1 MIDTSFFKEL
11 DRFSFMVRKRVST
24 AYSGSRRSILKGRG
38 MEPVSYREY
47 TQGDDFKIID
57 WKVYGRTEK
66 LYVKEFE
73 EEKSLTT
80 HILLDTSKSM
90 DFRNKFEYAAMLA
103 LGFAYLVTKD
113 NEKFGVS
120 TFAEEINIT
129 KPKRGR
135 RYLSQT
141 IDFLNS
147 TELSGKTRFDHCME
161 KYASIIKS
169 RSLVIVISDFMADAS
184 AIKNAIF
191 RLGNNE
197 LVLIQV
203 LDPVEKNLD
212 LGGEARLIDLE
223 TDQKLDIYASPR
235 LRTEYQKHLADHI
248 AKIKEPC
255 IQVGADF
262 HTVTTD
268 IPVFEAIFQVI
279 NKREAAEKVK
289 HG

>member
-24 AYSGSRRSILKGRG
+24 AYSGTRRSILKGRG

-47 TQGDDFKIID
+47 TRGDDFKIID

-113 NEKFGVS
+113 NEKFGIS

-129 KPKRGR
+129 QPKRGR
-135 RYLSQT
+135 RYLSET
-141 IDFLNS
+141 IDLLNS
-147 TELSGKTRFDHCME
+147 TELAGKTRFDYCME

-169 RSLVIVISDFMADAS
+169 RSLVIIISDFMADPDGV
-184 AIKNAIF
+184 KNAVF
-191 RLGNNE
+191 RLGDNE
-197 LVLIQV
+197 LILIQV

-223 TDQKLDIYASPR
+223 TDQKMDIYTSPR
-235 LRTEYQKHLADHI
+235 LKTEYQKRLTDHI
-248 AKIKEPC
+248 ARIKETC

-262 HTVTTD
+262 HTVTTAS
-268 IPVFEAIFQVI
+268 PVFDTIFQVI
-279 NKREAAEKVK
+279 SQREVK
-289 HG
+289 IR

>member
-47 TQGDDFKIID
+47 TQGDDFKTID

-90 DFRNKFEYAAMLA
+90 DFRNKFEYAAMMA

-113 NEKFGVS
+113 NEKFAVS
-120 TFAEEINIT
+120 TFSEEINIT

-141 IDFLNS
+141 IDLLNS
-147 TELSGKTRFDHCME
+147 MELSGKTSFDYCME

-169 RSLVIVISDFMADAS
+169 RSLVIVISDFMADTN
-184 AIKNAIF
+184 AIRNAIF
-191 RLGNNE
+191 RLGDNE

-203 LDPVEKNLD
+203 LDPVETKLD

-223 TDQKLDIYASPR
+223 TDQKLDIYSSPR
-235 LRTEYQKHLADHI
+235 LRTEYQKRLADHI
-248 AKIKEPC
+248 AKIKEPSL
-255 IQVGADF
+255 QVGADF

-268 IPVFEAIFQVI
+268 MPIFEAIFQII
-279 NKREAAEKVK
+279 NKREAAEKV
-289 HG
+289 

>member
-47 TQGDDFKIID
+47 TQGDDFKTID

-90 DFRNKFEYAAMLA
+90 DFRNKFEYSAMLA

-113 NEKFGVS
+113 NEKFAVA
-120 TFAEEINIT
+120 TFGEDIIIT

-135 RYLSQT
+135 RYLSLT
-141 IDFLNS
+141 IDLLNS
-147 TELSGKTRFDHCME
+147 AQLNGKTNFDYCME
-161 KYASIIKS
+161 KYASVIRS
-169 RSLVIVISDFMADAS
+169 RSLVFLISDFMADVD
-184 AIKNAIF
+184 AIRNSVF

-203 LDPVEKNLD
+203 LDSLEKSLD
-212 LGGEARLIDLE
+212 LGGEAKLIDLE
-223 TDQKLDIYASPR
+223 TDAKMDIYTSPR
-235 LRTEYQKHLADHI
+235 LREQYQHKLNDHI
-248 AKIKEPC
+248 SKIKETC
-255 IQVGADF
+255 MTVGADF

-268 IPVFEAIFQVI
+268 MPVFDAIFEVVSR
-279 NKREAAEKVK
+279 REGTKK
-289 HG
+289 

>member
-1 MIDTSFFKEL
+1 
-11 DRFSFMVRKRVST
+11 MVRKRVST
-24 AYSGSRRSILKGRG
+24 AYSGTRRSILRGRG

-66 LYVKEFE
+66 LFVKEFE

-90 DFRNKFEYAAMLA
+90 DFRKKFEYAAMMA

-135 RYLSQT
+135 KYLSQT
-141 IDFLNS
+141 IDLLNS
-147 TELSGKTRFDHCME
+147 TTLQGKTRFDYCME
-161 KYASIIKS
+161 KYANIIKS
-169 RSLVIVISDFMADAS
+169 RSLVIIVSDFMADLDAVR
-184 AIKNAIF
+184 NAIF

-197 LVLIQV
+197 LILIQV
-203 LDPVEKNLD
+203 LDPVEKSLD
-212 LGGEARLIDLE
+212 LGGEAKLIDLE
-223 TDQKLDIYASPR
+223 TEKKLDIYTSPR
-235 LRTEYQKHLADHI
+235 LRDEYEKRLSEHI
-248 AKIKEPC
+248 SKIKEASL
-255 IQVGADF
+255 QVGADF
-262 HTVTTD
+262 HTFTTD
-268 IPVFEAIFQVI
+268 KPVFDAIFEVI
-279 NKREAAEKVK
+279 NQREVKVR
-289 HG
+289 G

>member
-47 TQGDDFKIID
+47 TQGDDFKTID

-90 DFRNKFEYAAMLA
+90 DFRNKFNYAAMLA

-113 NEKFGVS
+113 NEKFSVA
-120 TFAEEINIT
+120 TFGEEINIT

-135 RYLSQT
+135 KYLSQT
-141 IDFLNS
+141 IDLLNNI
-147 TELSGKTRFDHCME
+147 ELIGQTRFDYCME
-161 KYASIIKS
+161 KYASVIKS
-169 RSLVIVISDFMADAS
+169 RSLVIIISDFMADTEG
-184 AIKNAIF
+184 IKNSIF
-191 RLGNNE
+191 RLGDNE
-197 LVLIQV
+197 LLLVQV
-203 LDPVEKNLD
+203 LDPIEKNLD
-212 LGGEARLIDLE
+212 LGGEAKLIDLE
-223 TDQKLDIYASPR
+223 TDAKMDIYTSPR
-235 LRTEYQKHLADHI
+235 LRAEYQKKLNDHN
-248 AKIKEPC
+248 AKIKETC
-255 IQVGADF
+255 NAVGADF

-268 IPVFEAIFQVI
+268 KPVFDAIFEVV
-279 NKREAAEKVK
+279 NRRE
-289 HG
+289 

>member
-47 TQGDDFKIID
+47 TQGDDFKTID

-66 LYVKEFE
+66 LFVKEFE

-113 NEKFGVS
+113 NEKFAVS
-120 TFAEEINIT
+120 MFSEEINIT

-141 IDFLNS
+141 IDLLNS
-147 TELSGKTRFDHCME
+147 MELSGKTRFDYCME
-161 KYASIIKS
+161 KYASLIKS
-169 RSLVIVISDFMADAS
+169 RSLVIIISDFMADTN
-184 AIKNAIF
+184 AIRNAIF

-203 LDPVEKNLD
+203 LDPVETKLD

-223 TDQKLDIYASPR
+223 TEQKLDIYTSPR
-235 LRTEYQKHLADHI
+235 LRTEYQKRLSDHI
-248 AKIKEPC
+248 AKIKEPSL
-255 IQVGADF
+255 QVGADF

-268 IPVFEAIFQVI
+268 MPIFEAIFQII
-279 NKREAAEKVK
+279 NKRESVEKV
-289 HG
+289 

>member
-47 TQGDDFKIID
+47 TQGDDFKTID

-90 DFRNKFEYAAMLA
+90 DFRNKFEYAAMMA

-113 NEKFGVS
+113 NEKFAVA
-120 TFAEEINIT
+120 TFGEEINIT

-135 RYLSQT
+135 KYLSLT
-141 IDFLNS
+141 IDLLNS
-147 TELSGKTRFDHCME
+147 TQLLGKTRFDYCME
-161 KYASIIKS
+161 KYASVIRS
-169 RSLVIVISDFMADAS
+169 RSLVFIISDFMADIE
-184 AIKNAIF
+184 AIRNSIF
-191 RLGNNE
+191 RLGDNE

-203 LDPVEKNLD
+203 LDPLEKNLD
-212 LGGEARLIDLE
+212 LGGEAKLIDLE
-223 TDQKLDIYASPR
+223 TDAKMDIYTSPR
-235 LRTEYQKHLADHI
+235 LRAEYQKRLNDHI
-248 AKIKEPC
+248 AKIKETC
-255 IQVGADF
+255 ISVGADF

-268 IPVFEAIFQVI
+268 KPIFDSIFEVV
-279 NKREAAEKVK
+279 NSREAGHK
-289 HG
+289 

>member
-11 DRFSFMVRKRVST
+11 DRFSFMVRMRVST
-24 AYSGSRRSILKGRG
+24 ADSGSRRSILKGRG

-47 TQGDDFKIID
+47 TQGDDFKTID

-90 DFRNKFEYAAMLA
+90 DFRNKFEYSAMLA

-113 NEKFGVS
+113 NEKFAVA
-120 TFAEEINIT
+120 TFGEDINIT

-135 RYLSQT
+135 RYLSLT
-141 IDFLNS
+141 IDLLNGAQ
-147 TELSGKTRFDHCME
+147 LNGKTNFDYCME
-161 KYASIIKS
+161 KYASVIRS
-169 RSLVIVISDFMADAS
+169 RSLVFIISDFMADVD
-184 AIKNAIF
+184 AIRNSVF
-191 RLGNNE
+191 RLGDNE

-203 LDPVEKNLD
+203 LDPLEKSLD
-212 LGGEARLIDLE
+212 LGGEAKLIDLE
-223 TDQKLDIYASPR
+223 TDAKMDIYTSPR
-235 LRTEYQKHLADHI
+235 LREQYQQKLNDHI
-248 AKIKEPC
+248 SKIKETC
-255 IQVGADF
+255 MTVGADF

-268 IPVFEAIFQVI
+268 KPVFDAIFEVVSR
-279 NKREAAEKVK
+279 REVK
-289 HG
+289 IK

>member
-1 MIDTSFFKEL
+1 MIDTSFFREL

-47 TQGDDFKIID
+47 SQGDDFKTID
-57 WKVYGRTEK
+57 WKAYARTEK

-90 DFRNKFEYAAMLA
+90 DFRNKFEYSAMLA

-113 NEKFGVS
+113 NEKYGIS
-120 TFAEEINIT
+120 MFADEINIT

-135 RYLSQT
+135 WYLSHT
-141 IDFLNS
+141 INLLDS
-147 TELSGKTRFDHCME
+147 MELAGKTRFDYCLE
-161 KYASIIKS
+161 KYAAIIKS
-169 RSLVIVISDFMADAS
+169 RSLVIIISDFMADVD
-184 AIKNAIF
+184 AIRNAIF
-191 RLGNNE
+191 RLGDNE

-203 LDPVEKNLD
+203 LDPIERNLD
-212 LGGEARLIDLE
+212 LGGEAKLIDLE
-223 TDQKLDIYASPR
+223 TEQKLDIYSSPR
-235 LRTEYQKHLADHI
+235 LRKEYQKRLDDHI
-248 AKIKEPC
+248 AHIRETC
-255 IQVGADF
+255 ITVGADF

-268 IPVFEAIFQVI
+268 KPVFDAIFEVVNQ
-279 NKREAAEKVK
+279 RDVK
-289 HG
+289 TRR

>member
-24 AYSGSRRSILKGRG
+24 AYSGTRRSILKGRG

-47 TQGDDFKIID
+47 TRGDDFKIID

-113 NEKFGVS
+113 NEKFGIS

-135 RYLSQT
+135 RYLSET
-141 IDFLNS
+141 IDLLNS
-147 TELSGKTRFDHCME
+147 TELAGKTRFDYCME

-169 RSLVIVISDFMADAS
+169 RSLVIIISDFMADPDGV
-184 AIKNAIF
+184 KNAVF
-191 RLGNNE
+191 RLGDNE
-197 LVLIQV
+197 LILIQV

-223 TDQKLDIYASPR
+223 TDQKMDIYTSPR
-235 LRTEYQKHLADHI
+235 LKTEYQKRLTDHI
-248 AKIKEPC
+248 ARIKETC

-262 HTVTTD
+262 HTVTTAS
-268 IPVFEAIFQVI
+268 PVFDTIFQVI
-279 NKREAAEKVK
+279 SQREVK
-289 HG
+289 IR

>member
-129 KPKRGR
+129 KPRRGR
-135 RYLSQT
+135 KYLSQT
-141 IDFLNS
+141 IDLLNS
-147 TELSGKTRFDHCME
+147 TALLGKTRFDYCME
-161 KYASIIKS
+161 KYTSIIKS
-169 RSLVIVISDFMADAS
+169 RSLVFIISDFMADIDAVRS
-184 AIKNAIF
+184 AIF
-191 RLGNNE
+191 RLGDNE

-203 LDPVEKNLD
+203 LDPVERNLD
-212 LGGEARLIDLE
+212 LGGEAKLIDLE
-223 TDQKLDIYASPR
+223 TDRKMDIYTSPR
-235 LRTEYQKHLADHI
+235 LRSEYEKRLNDHI
-248 AKIKEPC
+248 ARIKETC
-255 IQVGADF
+255 IAVGADF

-268 IPVFEAIFQVI
+268 KPVFESIFEVI
-279 NKREAAEKVK
+279 SQREVREIKR
-289 HG
+289 

>member
-47 TQGDDFKIID
+47 TQGDDFKTID

-90 DFRNKFEYAAMLA
+90 DFRNKFEYSAMLA

-113 NEKFGVS
+113 NEKFAVA
-120 TFAEEINIT
+120 TFGEDINIT

-135 RYLSQT
+135 RYLSLT
-141 IDFLNS
+141 IDLLNGAQ
-147 TELSGKTRFDHCME
+147 LNGKTNFDYCME
-161 KYASIIKS
+161 KYASVIRS
-169 RSLVIVISDFMADAS
+169 RSLVFIISDFMADVD
-184 AIKNAIF
+184 AIRNSVF
-191 RLGNNE
+191 RLGDNE

-203 LDPVEKNLD
+203 LDPLEKSLD
-212 LGGEARLIDLE
+212 LGGEAKLIDLE
-223 TDQKLDIYASPR
+223 TDAKMDIYTSPR
-235 LRTEYQKHLADHI
+235 LREQYQQKLNDHI
-248 AKIKEPC
+248 SKIKETC
-255 IQVGADF
+255 MTVGADF

-268 IPVFEAIFQVI
+268 KPVFDAIFEVVSR
-279 NKREAAEKVK
+279 REVK
-289 HG
+289 IK

>member
-113 NEKFGVS
+113 NEKFGIS
-120 TFAEEINIT
+120 TFAEEVNIT

-135 RYLSQT
+135 RYLSQM
-141 IDFLNS
+141 IDLLNS
-147 TELSGKTRFDHCME
+147 TQLTGKTRFDYCME
-161 KYASIIKS
+161 KYGSVIRS
-169 RSLVIVISDFMADAS
+169 RSLVFIISDFMADTE
-184 AIKNAIF
+184 AIRNAVF
-191 RLGNNE
+191 RLGDNE

-203 LDPVEKNLD
+203 LDPIEKNLN
-212 LGGEARLIDLE
+212 LGGEAKLIDLE
-223 TDQKLDIYASPR
+223 TDSKMDIYTSPR
-235 LRTEYQKHLADHI
+235 LREEYEKRLNDHN
-248 AKIKEPC
+248 AKIREAC
-255 IQVGADF
+255 LAVGADF
-262 HTVTTD
+262 HSVTTD
-268 IPVFEAIFQVI
+268 KPVFDAIFEVVSA
-279 NKREAAEKVK
+279 REVRKK
-289 HG
+289 QR

>member
-135 RYLSQT
+135 RYLSLT
-141 IDFLNS
+141 IDLLNS
-147 TELSGKTRFDHCME
+147 MELSGKTNFDYCME

-169 RSLVIVISDFMADAS
+169 RSLVIIISDFMADPG

-191 RLGNNE
+191 RLGDNE

-235 LRTEYQKHLADHI
+235 LRTEYQKRLSDHI
-248 AKIKEPC
+248 AKIKEPSL
-255 IQVGADF
+255 QVGADF
-262 HTVTTD
+262 HTITTD
-268 IPVFEAIFQVI
+268 IPIFEAIFQII
-279 NKREAAEKVK
+279 NKREAAEKV
-289 HG
+289 

>member
-11 DRFSFMVRKRVST
+11 DRFTFMVRKRVST

-90 DFRNKFEYAAMLA
+90 DFRNKFDYAAMLA

-120 TFAEEINIT
+120 TFGEEMNIT

-135 RYLSQT
+135 KYLSQT
-141 IDFLNS
+141 INLLNS
-147 TELSGKTRFDHCME
+147 TALLGKTRFDYCME

-169 RSLVIVISDFMADAS
+169 RSLVIIISDFMTETD

-191 RLGNNE
+191 RLGDNE
-197 LVLIQV
+197 LVLVQV

-212 LGGEARLIDLE
+212 LGGEAKLIDLE
-223 TDQKLDIYASPR
+223 TDRKLDIYTSPR
-235 LRTEYQKHLADHI
+235 LRDEYQKRLNDHI
-248 AKIKEPC
+248 AKIKETC
-255 IQVGADF
+255 ITVGADF
-262 HTVTTD
+262 HSVTTD
-268 IPVFEAIFQVI
+268 KPVFDSIFEVVNQRQVKQI
-279 NKREAAEKVK
+279 KQR
-289 HG
+289 

>member
-66 LYVKEFE
+66 LFVKEFE

-90 DFRNKFEYAAMLA
+90 DFRNKFEYAAMLS

-113 NEKFGVS
+113 NEKFAIA
-120 TFAEEINIT
+120 TFGEEINIT
-129 KPKRGR
+129 RPKRGR

-141 IDFLNS
+141 IDLLNG
-147 TELSGKTRFDHCME
+147 TELVGKTHFDYCME
-161 KYASIIKS
+161 KYASVIKS
-169 RSLVIVISDFMADAS
+169 RSLVIIISDFMAEVDA
-184 AIKNAIF
+184 IRNAIF
-191 RLGNNE
+191 RLGDNE

-203 LDPVEKNLD
+203 LDPLESNLD
-212 LGGEARLIDLE
+212 LGGEAKLIDLE
-223 TDQKLDIYASPR
+223 TDAKMDIYTSPR
-235 LRTEYQKHLADHI
+235 LRAEYQKRLNDHI
-248 AKIKEPC
+248 AKIKETC
-255 IQVGADF
+255 LTVGADF

-268 IPVFEAIFQVI
+268 KPVFDAIFEVVSS
-279 NKREAAEKVK
+279 REVRKK
-289 HG
+289 

>member
-24 AYSGSRRSILKGRG
+24 AYSGTRRSILKGRG

-47 TQGDDFKIID
+47 TYGDDFKIID

-80 HILLDTSKSM
+80 HILLDTSRSM

-103 LGFAYLVTKD
+103 LGFGYLVTKD

-120 TFAEEINIT
+120 TFAEEMNIT
-129 KPKRGR
+129 MPKRGR

-141 IDFLNS
+141 IDLLNNLQL
-147 TELSGKTRFDHCME
+147 TGKTRFDYCME

-169 RSLVIVISDFMADAS
+169 RSLVIIISDFMAD
-184 AIKNAIF
+184 INAVRNGIF
-191 RLGNNE
+191 RLGDNE

-203 LDPVEKNLD
+203 LDPVEKNLN
-212 LGGEARLIDLE
+212 LGGESKLIDLE
-223 TDQKLDIYASPR
+223 TDAKMDIYASPR
-235 LRTEYQKHLADHI
+235 LRAEYEKRLNDHI
-248 AKIKEPC
+248 AKIKETC
-255 IQVGADF
+255 LQAGAGF

-268 IPVFEAIFQVI
+268 KPVFDAIFDVVSQ
-279 NKREAAEKVK
+279 RDVK
-289 HG
+289 FKK

>member
-80 HILLDTSKSM
+80 HILLDISKSM
-90 DFRNKFEYAAMLA
+90 DFRSKFEYAAMLA

-113 NEKFGVS
+113 NEKFAVS
-120 TFAEEINIT
+120 TFAEEMNIT

-141 IDFLNS
+141 IDLLNS
-147 TELSGKTRFDHCME
+147 TSLLGKTRFNYSME
-161 KYASIIKS
+161 KYGIVIKS
-169 RSLVIVISDFMADAS
+169 RSLVIIISDFMTDVDAVRS
-184 AIKNAIF
+184 GVF
-191 RLGNNE
+191 RLGDNE

-203 LDPVEKNLD
+203 LDPIEKNLD
-212 LGGEARLIDLE
+212 LGGEAKLIDLE
-223 TDQKLDIYASPR
+223 TDQKLDTYTSPR
-235 LRTEYQKHLADHI
+235 LRSEYEKRLNDHI
-248 AKIKEPC
+248 AKIREAC
-255 IQVGADF
+255 LQVGADF
-262 HTVTTD
+262 HTFTTD
-268 IPVFEAIFQVI
+268 KPVFDAIFEVI
-279 NKREAAEKVK
+279 SQRDVKRKK
-289 HG
+289 

>member
-47 TQGDDFKIID
+47 TKGDDFKIID

-120 TFAEEINIT
+120 TFAEEIKIT

-141 IDFLNS
+141 IDLLNS
-147 TELSGKTRFDHCME
+147 AELSGKTRFDYCME

-169 RSLVIVISDFMADAS
+169 RSLVIVISDFMADTN
-184 AIKNAIF
+184 AIRNAIF
-191 RLGNNE
+191 RLGDNE

-223 TDQKLDIYASPR
+223 TDQKLDIYTSPR
-235 LRTEYQKHLADHI
+235 LRAEYQKRLSDHI
-248 AKIKEPC
+248 TMIKEPSL
-255 IQVGADF
+255 QVGADF

-268 IPVFEAIFQVI
+268 MPVFEAIFQVI
-279 NKREAAEKVK
+279 NKREVAVR
-289 HG
+289 G

>member
-47 TQGDDFKIID
+47 TQGDDFKTID

-103 LGFAYLVTKD
+103 LGFAYLVTRD
-113 NEKFGVS
+113 NEKFAVAAFG
-120 TFAEEINIT
+120 EEIDIT
-129 KPKRGR
+129 RPKRGR
-135 RYLSQT
+135 KYLSLT
-141 IDFLNS
+141 IDLLNS
-147 TELSGKTRFDHCME
+147 AQLKGKTHFDYCME
-161 KYASIIKS
+161 KYASVIKS
-169 RSLVIVISDFMADAS
+169 RSLVFIISDFMTDVE
-184 AIKNAIF
+184 AIRNSIF
-191 RLGNNE
+191 RLGDNE

-203 LDPVEKNLD
+203 LDPLEKSLD
-212 LGGEARLIDLE
+212 LGGEAKLIDLE
-223 TDQKLDIYASPR
+223 TDAKLDIYTSPR
-235 LRTEYQKHLADHI
+235 LRAEYSKRLNDHI
-248 AKIKEPC
+248 AKIKETC
-255 IQVGADF
+255 ITVGADF

-268 IPVFEAIFQVI
+268 KPVFDSIFEVV
-279 NKREAAEKVK
+279 NKREAGKK
-289 HG
+289 

>member
-1 MIDTSFFKEL
+1 MIDTTFFKEL

-47 TQGDDFKIID
+47 TQGDDFKTID

-90 DFRNKFEYAAMLA
+90 DFRNKFEYAAMMA

-113 NEKFGVS
+113 NEKFAVA
-120 TFAEEINIT
+120 TFGEEINIT

-135 RYLSQT
+135 KYLSLT
-141 IDFLNS
+141 IDLLNS
-147 TELSGKTRFDHCME
+147 TQLLGKTRFDYCME
-161 KYASIIKS
+161 KYASVIRS
-169 RSLVIVISDFMADAS
+169 RSLVFIISDFMADVEAVRNS
-184 AIKNAIF
+184 IF
-191 RLGNNE
+191 RLGDNE

-203 LDPVEKNLD
+203 LDPLEKSLD
-212 LGGEARLIDLE
+212 LGGEAKLIDLE
-223 TDQKLDIYASPR
+223 TDAKMDIYTSPR
-235 LRTEYQKHLADHI
+235 LRAEYQMRLNDHI
-248 AKIKEPC
+248 AKIKETC
-255 IQVGADF
+255 ITVGADF

-268 IPVFEAIFQVI
+268 KPIFDSIFEVV
-279 NKREAAEKVK
+279 NSREAGKNR
-289 HG
+289 GM

>member
-47 TQGDDFKIID
+47 TQGDDFKTID

-90 DFRNKFEYAAMLA
+90 DFRKKFDYAAMLA

-113 NEKFGVS
+113 NEKFAVA
-120 TFAEEINIT
+120 TFGDDINIT
-129 KPKRGR
+129 KPRRGR
-135 RYLSQT
+135 RYLSRT
-141 IDFLNS
+141 IDLLNN
-147 TELSGKTRFDHCME
+147 TNLIGKTSFEYCME
-161 KYASIIKS
+161 KYASVIKS
-169 RSLVIVISDFMADAS
+169 RSLVIIVSDFMAEVDGIRNS
-184 AIKNAIF
+184 IF
-191 RLGNNE
+191 RLGDNE

-203 LDPVEKNLD
+203 LDPLEKSFD
-212 LGGEARLIDLE
+212 LGGEAKLIDLE
-223 TDQKLDIYASPR
+223 TDARMDIYTSPR
-235 LRTEYQKHLADHI
+235 LRADYQKRLNDHNARI
-248 AKIKEPC
+248 RETCLTI
-255 IQVGADF
+255 GADF
-262 HTVTTD
+262 HTVSTD
-268 IPVFEAIFQVI
+268 KPVFDSIFEVVSNRI
-279 NKREAAEKVK
+279 
-289 HG
+289 

>member
-47 TQGDDFKIID
+47 TQGDDFKTID

-90 DFRNKFEYAAMLA
+90 DFRNKFEYSAMLA

-113 NEKFGVS
+113 NEKFAVA
-120 TFAEEINIT
+120 TFGDEINIT

-135 RYLSQT
+135 RYLSLT
-141 IDFLNS
+141 IDILNS
-147 TELSGKTRFDHCME
+147 AQLNGKTNFDYCME
-161 KYASIIKS
+161 KYVSVIRS
-169 RSLVIVISDFMADAS
+169 RSLVFIISDFMADVD
-184 AIKNAIF
+184 AIRNSVF

-203 LDPVEKNLD
+203 LDPLEKSLD
-212 LGGEARLIDLE
+212 LGGEAKLIDLE
-223 TDQKLDIYASPR
+223 TDAKMDIYTSPR
-235 LRTEYQKHLADHI
+235 LREQYQQKLNDHI
-248 AKIKEPC
+248 SKIKETC
-255 IQVGADF
+255 MTVGADF

-268 IPVFEAIFQVI
+268 KPVFDAIFEVVSR
-279 NKREAAEKVK
+279 REVK
-289 HG
+289 IK

>member
-1 MIDTSFFKEL
+1 MIDITFFKEL

-47 TQGDDFKIID
+47 TQGDDFKTID

-90 DFRNKFEYAAMLA
+90 NFRNKFEYAAMMA

-113 NEKFGVS
+113 NEKFAIA
-120 TFAEEINIT
+120 TFSEEIKIS
-129 KPKRGR
+129 KPRRGR
-135 RYLSQT
+135 RSLSRM
-141 IDFLNS
+141 IDLLNS
-147 TELSGKTRFDHCME
+147 MELAGKTSFDYCLE
-161 KYASIIKS
+161 KYASVIKS
-169 RSLVIVISDFMADAS
+169 RSLVIIISDFMAQVES
-184 AIKNAIF
+184 IRNSIF

-203 LDPVEKNLD
+203 LDPIEKNLD

-223 TDQKLDIYASPR
+223 TDARMDIYTSPR
-235 LRTEYQKHLADHI
+235 LRADYLKKLNDHN
-248 AKIKEPC
+248 ARIKETC
-255 IQVGADF
+255 LNVGADF
-262 HTVTTD
+262 YSLTSD
-268 IPVFEAIFQVI
+268 KPIFESIFEVVS
-279 NKREAAEKVK
+279 NREARKK
-289 HG
+289 

>member
-47 TQGDDFKIID
+47 TQGDDFKTID
-57 WKVYGRTEK
+57 WTVYGRTEK

-73 EEKSLTT
+73 EEKSLPT

-90 DFRNKFEYAAMLA
+90 DFRNKFEYAAMMA

-113 NEKFGVS
+113 NEKFAVA
-120 TFAEEINIT
+120 TFGEEINIT

-135 RYLSQT
+135 KYLSLT
-141 IDFLNS
+141 IDLLNNAQ
-147 TELSGKTRFDHCME
+147 LIGKTSFDYCME
-161 KYASIIKS
+161 KYASVIKS
-169 RSLVIVISDFMADAS
+169 RSLVFIISDFMTDVE
-184 AIKNAIF
+184 AIRNSIF
-191 RLGNNE
+191 RLGDNE

-203 LDPVEKNLD
+203 LDPLEKSLD
-212 LGGEARLIDLE
+212 LGGEAKLIDLE
-223 TDQKLDIYASPR
+223 TDAKMDIYTSPR
-235 LRTEYQKHLADHI
+235 LRAEYQKRLNDHI
-248 AKIKEPC
+248 AKIKETC
-255 IQVGADF
+255 ITVGADF

-268 IPVFEAIFQVI
+268 KPVFDSIFEVV
-279 NKREAAEKVK
+279 NRREAGTK
-289 HG
+289 

>member
-120 TFAEEINIT
+120 TFAEEIKIT

-141 IDFLNS
+141 IDLLNS
-147 TELSGKTRFDHCME
+147 AELSGKTRFDYCME

-169 RSLVIVISDFMADAS
+169 RSLVIVISDFMADTN
-184 AIKNAIF
+184 AIRNAIF
-191 RLGNNE
+191 RLGDNE

-223 TDQKLDIYASPR
+223 TDQKLDIYTSPR
-235 LRTEYQKHLADHI
+235 LRAEYQKRLSDHI
-248 AKIKEPC
+248 TMIKEPS

-268 IPVFEAIFQVI
+268 MPVFEAIFQVI
-279 NKREAAEKVK
+279 NKREAAERV
-289 HG
+289 

>member
-47 TQGDDFKIID
+47 TQGDDFKTID

-90 DFRNKFEYAAMLA
+90 DFRNKFDYAAMLA

-141 IDFLNS
+141 IDLLNNTS
-147 TELSGKTRFDHCME
+147 LIGKTRFDYCME

-169 RSLVIVISDFMADAS
+169 RALVFIISDFMADINS
-184 AIKNAIF
+184 IKSAIF
-191 RLGNNE
+191 RLGDNE

-203 LDPVEKNLD
+203 LDPIEKNLN
-212 LGGEARLIDLE
+212 LGGEAKLIDLE
-223 TDQKLDIYASPR
+223 TEKKLDIYTSPR
-235 LRTEYQKHLADHI
+235 LRAEYEKRLNDHI
-248 AKIKEPC
+248 ARIKETC
-255 IQVGADF
+255 LAVGADF

-268 IPVFEAIFQVI
+268 KPVFDAIFEVVNQ
-279 NKREAAEKVK
+279 REVK
-289 HG
+289 IRG

>member
-1 MIDTSFFKEL
+1 MEMIDTSFFKEL

-113 NEKFGVS
+113 NEKFGIS

-135 RYLSQT
+135 KYLSQT
-141 IDFLNS
+141 IDLLNN
-147 TELSGKTRFDHCME
+147 TELLGKTRFDYCME
-161 KYASIIKS
+161 KYSSVIKS
-169 RSLVIVISDFMADAS
+169 RSLVIIISDFMADIDAVR
-184 AIKNAIF
+184 NAIF
-191 RLGNNE
+191 RLGDNE
-197 LVLIQV
+197 LILIQV
-203 LDPVEKNLD
+203 LDPIEKNLD
-212 LGGEARLIDLE
+212 LGGEAKLIDLE
-223 TDQKLDIYASPR
+223 TDRKLDIYTSPR
-235 LRTEYQKHLADHI
+235 LRNEYEKRLKDHI
-248 AKIKEPC
+248 AKIKETSLA
-255 IQVGADF
+255 VGADF
-262 HTVTTD
+262 HSITTD
-268 IPVFEAIFQVI
+268 KPVFDTIFEVVSQKEV
-279 NKREAAEKVK
+279 KR
-289 HG
+289 

>member
-47 TQGDDFKIID
+47 TQGDDFKTID

-90 DFRNKFEYAAMLA
+90 DFRNKFEYSAMLA

-113 NEKFGVS
+113 NEKFAVA
-120 TFAEEINIT
+120 TFGEDIIIT

-135 RYLSQT
+135 RYLSLT
-141 IDFLNS
+141 IDLLNGAQ
-147 TELSGKTRFDHCME
+147 LNGKTNFDYCME
-161 KYASIIKS
+161 KYASVIRS
-169 RSLVIVISDFMADAS
+169 RSLVFLISDFMADVD
-184 AIKNAIF
+184 AIRNSVF
-191 RLGNNE
+191 RLGDNE

-203 LDPVEKNLD
+203 LDPLEKSLD
-212 LGGEARLIDLE
+212 LGGEAKLIDLE
-223 TDQKLDIYASPR
+223 TDAKMDIYTSPR
-235 LRTEYQKHLADHI
+235 LRQQYQHKLNDHI
-248 AKIKEPC
+248 SKIKETC
-255 IQVGADF
+255 MTVGADF

-268 IPVFEAIFQVI
+268 KPVFDAIFEVVSR
-279 NKREAAEKVK
+279 REVK
-289 HG
+289 IE

>member
-90 DFRNKFEYAAMLA
+90 DFRNKFEYSAMLA

-141 IDFLNS
+141 IDLLNS
-147 TELSGKTRFDHCME
+147 TELSGQTRFDYCME

-169 RSLVIVISDFMADAS
+169 RSLVIVISDFMADPG

-191 RLGNNE
+191 RLGDNE

-223 TDQKLDIYASPR
+223 TEQKLDIYSSPR
-235 LRTEYQKHLADHI
+235 LRKEYQKRLEDHI
-248 AKIKEPC
+248 AKIKEPSL
-255 IQVGADF
+255 QVGADF

-268 IPVFEAIFQVI
+268 MPVFEAIFQVI
-279 NKREAAEKVK
+279 NKREAAEKV
-289 HG
+289 

>member
-11 DRFSFMVRKRVST
+11 DRFSFMVRKRVAN

-47 TQGDDFKIID
+47 TQGDDFKTID

-113 NEKFGVS
+113 NEKFGIS
-120 TFAEEINIT
+120 TFAEEIIIT

-141 IDFLNS
+141 IDILNN
-147 TELSGKTRFDHCME
+147 LALLGKTSFDYCME
-161 KYASIIKS
+161 KYGSVIKS
-169 RSLVIVISDFMADAS
+169 RSLVIIISDFMTDPEAVRNS
-184 AIKNAIF
+184 LF
-191 RLGNNE
+191 RLGDNE

-203 LDPVEKNLD
+203 LDPIEISLD
-212 LGGEARLIDLE
+212 LGGEAKLVDLE
-223 TDQKLDIYASPR
+223 TDRKLDIYASPR
-235 LRTEYQKHLADHI
+235 LRAEYLKRLNDHI
-248 AKIKEPC
+248 ARIKETC
-255 IQVGADF
+255 IAVGADF

-268 IPVFEAIFQVI
+268 KPVFDAIFEVVS
-279 NKREAAEKVK
+279 RRM
-289 HG
+289 

>member
-66 LYVKEFE
+66 LFVKEFE

-90 DFRNKFEYAAMLA
+90 DFRNKFEYAAMLS

-113 NEKFGVS
+113 NEKFAIA
-120 TFAEEINIT
+120 TFGEEINIT
-129 KPKRGR
+129 RPKRGR
-135 RYLSQT
+135 RFLSLT
-141 IDFLNS
+141 IDLLNS
-147 TELSGKTRFDHCME
+147 MELIGKTRFDYCME
-161 KYASIIKS
+161 KYASVIKS
-169 RSLVIVISDFMADAS
+169 RSLVIIITDFMAEVDA
-184 AIKNAIF
+184 IRNAIF
-191 RLGNNE
+191 RLGDNE

-203 LDPVEKNLD
+203 LDPLEKNLD
-212 LGGEARLIDLE
+212 LGGEAKLIDLE
-223 TDQKLDIYASPR
+223 TDAKMDIYTSPR
-235 LRTEYQKHLADHI
+235 LRADYQKRLNDHI
-248 AKIKEPC
+248 AKIKETC
-255 IQVGADF
+255 LTVGADF

-268 IPVFEAIFQVI
+268 KPVFDAIFEVVSS
-279 NKREAAEKVK
+279 REVRKK
-289 HG
+289 

>member
-47 TQGDDFKIID
+47 TQGDDFKTID

-90 DFRNKFEYAAMLA
+90 DFRNKFEYSAMLA

-113 NEKFGVS
+113 NEKFAVA
-120 TFAEEINIT
+120 TFGDDINIT

-135 RYLSQT
+135 RYLSLT
-141 IDFLNS
+141 IDLLNS
-147 TELSGKTRFDHCME
+147 AQLNGKTNFDYCME
-161 KYASIIKS
+161 KYASVIRS
-169 RSLVIVISDFMADAS
+169 RSLVFIISDFMADVD
-184 AIKNAIF
+184 AIRNSVF
-191 RLGNNE
+191 RLGDNE

-203 LDPVEKNLD
+203 LDPLEKSLD
-212 LGGEARLIDLE
+212 LGGEAKLIDLE
-223 TDQKLDIYASPR
+223 TDAKMDIYTSPR
-235 LRTEYQKHLADHI
+235 LREEYQHKLNDHI
-248 AKIKEPC
+248 SKIKETC
-255 IQVGADF
+255 MTVGADF

-268 IPVFEAIFQVI
+268 TPVFDAIFEVVSR
-279 NKREAAEKVK
+279 REVK
-289 HG
+289 IK

>member
-90 DFRNKFEYAAMLA
+90 DFRKKFEYAAMLA

-113 NEKFGVS
+113 NEKFGLS
-120 TFAEEINIT
+120 IFAEEINIT

-135 RYLSQT
+135 KYLSQT
-141 IDFLNS
+141 IDILNGA
-147 TELSGKTRFDHCME
+147 ELSGKTNFDYCME

-169 RSLVIVISDFMADAS
+169 RSLVIIVSDFMAEIND
-184 AIKNAIF
+184 IKNAIF
-191 RLGNNE
+191 RFGDNE
-197 LVLIQV
+197 LILIQV

-223 TDQKLDIYASPR
+223 TDDKLDVYTSLR
-235 LRTEYQKHLADHI
+235 LRTEYLKRLSDHVS
-248 AKIKEPC
+248 KIRETC

-262 HTVTTD
+262 HTATTD
-268 IPVFEAIFQVI
+268 KPVFDTIFEVI
-279 NKREAAEKVK
+279 NQREATIR
-289 HG
+289 G

>member
-47 TQGDDFKIID
+47 TKGDDFKIID

-141 IDFLNS
+141 IDLLNS
-147 TELSGKTRFDHCME
+147 TELSGKTRFDYCME
-161 KYASIIKS
+161 KYARFIKS
-169 RSLVIVISDFMADAS
+169 RSLVIVISDFMADTN
-184 AIKNAIF
+184 AIRNAIF
-191 RLGNNE
+191 RLGDNE

-223 TDQKLDIYASPR
+223 TDQKLDIYTSPR
-235 LRTEYQKHLADHI
+235 LRAEYQKRLSDHI
-248 AKIKEPC
+248 TMIKEPS

-268 IPVFEAIFQVI
+268 MPVFEAIFQVI
-279 NKREAAEKVK
+279 NKREVIEK
-289 HG
+289 

>member
-47 TQGDDFKIID
+47 SQGDDFKIID

-90 DFRNKFEYAAMLA
+90 DFRKKFEYAAMLA

-120 TFAEEINIT
+120 TFGEEINIT
-129 KPKRGR
+129 KPRRGR
-135 RYLSQT
+135 KYLSLT
-141 IDFLNS
+141 IDLLNAAS
-147 TELSGKTRFDHCME
+147 LTGKTKFDYCME
-161 KYASIIKS
+161 KYASMIKS
-169 RSLVIVISDFMADAS
+169 RSLVIIISDFMADIN
-184 AIKNAIF
+184 AIKNGIF
-191 RLGNNE
+191 RLGDNE
-197 LVLIQV
+197 LILIQV
-203 LDPVEKNLD
+203 LDQIEKSLD
-212 LGGEARLIDLE
+212 FGGEAKLIDLE
-223 TDQKLDIYASPR
+223 TDAKMDIYTSPR
-235 LRTEYQKHLADHI
+235 LRSEYEKRLNDHI
-248 AKIKEPC
+248 AGIKETC
-255 IQVGADF
+255 LMAGADF
-262 HTVTTD
+262 YSVTTD
-268 IPVFEAIFQVI
+268 KPVFDAIFEVI
-279 NKREAAEKVK
+279 SQRDVK
-289 HG
+289 GK